1 MPDRQ
6 AIETEN
12 ENGVDEDLAKLLPPD
27 VKQDIENAD
36 PDDREMLLAAAVK
49 HIQYEGPL
57 PPGYMLR
64 EYEEVLPGA
73 ADRVFRMAEQQAE
86 HRQCLEKQVVASKS
100 RAELLGVIF
109 AGAIVLVTVI
119 GGIFLIHEGNGIA
132 GFSTLVMGIGGIAG
146 TFIYGTRSEKKER
159 AEKREQRDN

>member
-1 MPDRQ
+1 MSDRQ
-6 AIETEN
+6 AIETAN
-12 ENGVDEDLAKLLPPD
+12 ESGIDEDLAKLLPHD
-27 VKQDIENAD
+27 VKQNIEDAD
-36 PDDREMLLAAAVK
+36 RDDREMLLASAVK

-86 HRQCLEKQVVASKS
+86 HRQYMEKQVVASKS
-100 RAELLGVIF
+100 RAELLGVVF
-109 AGAIVLVTVI
+109 AGTIVLATVI
-119 GGIFLIHEGNGIA
+119 GGIFLIHAGNDIA
-132 GFSTLVMGIGGIAG
+132 GLSTLIVGIGGIAG

-159 AEKREQRDN
+159 AEKREQRDR